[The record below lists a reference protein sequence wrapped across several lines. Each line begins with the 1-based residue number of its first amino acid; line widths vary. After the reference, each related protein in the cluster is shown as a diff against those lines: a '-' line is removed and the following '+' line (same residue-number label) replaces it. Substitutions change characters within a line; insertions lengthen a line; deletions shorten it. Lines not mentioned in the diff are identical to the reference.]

1 MAVEMI
7 QNANAGWNNM
17 SFDLSTAPNW
27 SALVKYNKLVIFPDF
42 QVEADSQ
49 VYYVDNVAVNGAVTP
64 QITIITDP
72 VDPVDPEPVVVKPA
86 VKTAATV
93 STSTPRVG
101 VTLRATKGTWTGTS
115 PMTYKYTWYR
125 CSVVGKTALKAKP
138 TSSAKC
144 STISGRTASSYKLTR
159 TDKGKFIRVMVT
171 ATNSK
176 GSAMTLSKTT
186 TKKVG

>member
-1 MAVEMI
+1 
-7 QNANAGWNNM
+7 M

-42 QVEADSQ
+42 QVTADNQ
-49 VYYVDNVAVNGAVTP
+49 VYHIDNVAVNGAVTP
-64 QITIITDP
+64 QIDITDP
-72 VDPVDPEPVVVKPA
+72 EDPVDPEPVVVKPA
-86 VKTAATV
+86 VKTGATV

-125 CSVVGKTALKAKP
+125 CVVVGKTALKAKP

-144 STISGRTASSYKLTR
+144 STISGKTTSTYKLSK

-186 TKKVG
+186 TKKVF

>member
-42 QVEADSQ
+42 QVEADNQ

-64 QITIITDP
+64 QITII

-86 VKTAATV
+86 VKGAATITGTKFKIG
-93 STSTPRVG
+93 S
-101 VTLRATKGTWTGTS
+101 TLRATKGTWTGTA

-125 CSVVGKTALKAKP
+125 CSVLGKTALKAKP

-144 STISGRTASSYKLTR
+144 STISGKTTSSYKLTK
-159 TDKGKFIRVMVT
+159 TDKGKYIRVMVT

-176 GSAMTLSKTT
+176 GSAYNMSKTT
-186 TKKVG
+186 TKKVS